1 MHRARI
7 DQGLSI
13 VIRQEKEVEEVAAPD
28 NVRRHWRKCLKT
40 LVSSVCSWVHI
51 METMGRSSRA
61 HGVCS
66 QAMALVVECE
76 RALVRLGSLGNP
88 FPRNI

>member
-28 NVRRHWRKCLKT
+28 HVRRRWCKCLKT
-40 LVSSVCSWVHI
+40 LVSSACSWVHI
-51 METMGRSSRA
+51 METMG
-61 HGVCS
+61 
-66 QAMALVVECE
+66 L
-76 RALVRLGSLGNP
+76 
-88 FPRNI
+88 